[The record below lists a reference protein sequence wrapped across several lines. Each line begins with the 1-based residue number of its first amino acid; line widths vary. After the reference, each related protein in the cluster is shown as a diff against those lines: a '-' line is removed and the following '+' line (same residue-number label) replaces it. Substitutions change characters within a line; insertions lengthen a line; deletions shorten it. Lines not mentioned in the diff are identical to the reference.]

1 MTGRKTLGQRIA
13 RNWELYLFILPV
25 RRADGVSGIRAW
37 FIRDNVVQATTL
49 QPGYRD
55 AVTWLHSIYAEGLL
69 DQEAFTYEIQAYRA
83 KNQDGVIGVSPTW
96 GGWNIVPEGSAA
108 QAKEWWTPIP
118 PLAGPDGSRDAEFK
132 ALSGIGNGLVIT
144 NASEMPEALV
154 RYVDLNYIPEN
165 GVQWSLGPLGHN
177 LFQDDQG
184 RIGYVPTP
192 AEYSGYGQFR
202 ISASFTDFESRNT
215 LATSGSRM
223 TMFAPSLYCSAY
235 LPRTPSEKSYS
246 SRNSSIR
253 AVSGS
258 FFIPSPFVGCRQ
270 PSVDQTNRV
279 ATHRVCDGH
288 KPVTLG
294 HTEQDESILIKRVI
308 RVRGVVCRRCS
319 RAGCGSRRCT

>member
-184 RIGYVPTP
+184 ADT
-192 AEYSGYGQFR
+192 
-202 ISASFTDFESRNT
+202 SR
-215 LATSGSRM
+215 
-223 TMFAPSLYCSAY
+223 
-235 LPRTPSEKSYS
+235 
-246 SRNSSIR
+246 
-253 AVSGS
+253 
-258 FFIPSPFVGCRQ
+258 RQ
-270 PSVDQTNRV
+270 PSTTERISETAVVHDARVVPSWAASNFLPDERRMEAVPAARHHVRHQRGLSADEIAEAGVYLTDINSYIQSKEAEWVVNGKIDQET
-279 ATHRVCDGH
+279 
-288 KPVTLG
+288 
-294 HTEQDESILIKRVI
+294 
-308 RVRGVVCRRCS
+308 CS
-319 RAGCGSRRCT
+319 RTIRAASDTSRRQPSTTATASSASPLRLPTSSHETPWRRQDRE